1 MTSTGSRRK
10 FQLLGHPSQLSLN
23 HAASSFHFSL
33 QPQKYLA
40 ILAIPH
46 HHFFFF
52 LARIILL
59 MELTYLLLPYIYFV
73 FKTNLK
79 GHSHCDV
86 FPPLSE
92 PSLHPHASA
101 TLLILQ
107 CRAPCILPFCEEN
120 LSSLECEFLK
130 GRECVILPSSL

>member
-46 HHFFFF
+46 HHFFF
-52 LARIILL
+52 ARIILL
-59 MELTYLLLPYIYFV
+59 MELTYFYLIYI
-73 FKTNLK
+73 
-79 GHSHCDV
+79 
-86 FPPLSE
+86 
-92 PSLHPHASA
+92 
-101 TLLILQ
+101 
-107 CRAPCILPFCEEN
+107 
-120 LSSLECEFLK
+120 LSSRLTSKVTATVMFFLH
-130 GRECVILPSSL
+130 SQN